1 MSTHYILDDNNKKDV
16 KFLKLVYDYCNENY
30 LISSETKYV
39 VVGHSVMEIKQ
50 ALVNLTNY
58 QLKFSDGK
66 YRKHVTNK
74 ENNINLDSNTRNLIL
89 VRTPGYLPTLKDRNA
104 NINLSG
110 YDNVITCCDN
120 TWSPFMYKNNMERK
134 DNLEENA
141 DVYLLSGRYLC
152 GNPHELESLPVYNV
166 KLSFG
171 FFKDETLAKSVQ
183 DQINYISAGFKYTD
197 IIDLKNIL
205 LKPRSL
211 MSAYKKNYNIL
222 RNGVHTVK
230 TVIKKYNEK
239 YDDCK
244 VKYEIEPSM
253 FYVYVTSND
262 KLDIKKFTTF
272 YNKLNLE
279 YKLYVNSKQL
289 QNMRQT
295 IWTPEVS
302 NGIFIRI
309 S

>member
-1 MSTHYILDDNNKKDV
+1 
-16 KFLKLVYDYCNENY
+16 
-30 LISSETKYV
+30 
-39 VVGHSVMEIKQ
+39 
-50 ALVNLTNY
+50 
-58 QLKFSDGK
+58 
-66 YRKHVTNK
+66 
-74 ENNINLDSNTRNLIL
+74 
-89 VRTPGYLPTLKDRNA
+89 
-104 NINLSG
+104 
-110 YDNVITCCDN
+110 
-120 TWSPFMYKNNMERK
+120 MYKNNMERK

-152 GNPHELESLPVYNV
+152 GNPHELESLPVYNG

-171 FFKDETLAKSVQ
+171 FFKDKTIAKSVQ
-183 DQINYISAGFKYTD
+183 DQINYISAGFEYTD

-222 RNGVHTVK
+222 RKGVHKVK
-230 TVIKKYNEK
+230 TVIKKYNQK

-295 IWTPEVS
+295 IWTPEVA
-302 NGIFIRI
+302 NGIFIKI